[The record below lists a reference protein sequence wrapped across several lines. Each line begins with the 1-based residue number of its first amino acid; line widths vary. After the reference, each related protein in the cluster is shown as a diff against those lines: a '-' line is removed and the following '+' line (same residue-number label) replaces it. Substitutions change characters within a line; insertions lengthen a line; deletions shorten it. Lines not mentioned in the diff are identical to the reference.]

1 MKRKRLLLLLLILTT
16 CGVLSAQDLS
26 SGRAAE
32 ALPLV
37 GRPSVAGQNTA
48 SDQLP
53 LVVKSVSGFVFESRG
68 HANGVNAI
76 KGDVNNDK
84 KVDISDI
91 VAIINTMAGT
101 ASYSNAD
108 VNTDGS
114 VNISDVVQV
123 INIIANKIPASPQ
136 KLVVWMKSGEKVY
149 FNLSEQPETTF
160 GTGKLIIT
168 TSKSTVNYNLP
179 NVIRYTYEGTMPAIS
194 SAKLKPGELRYSQ
207 GNDLMQFEGLPE
219 GIQLELYSNDG
230 KLLKTEVS
238 EADKP
243 TTVSLS
249 GMPSGT
255 YILKGNDATIKFE
268 KR

>member
-1 MKRKRLLLLLLILTT
+1 MKRKRLLLLLLVFTAY
-16 CGVLSAQDLS
+16 GVLYAQDLPS
-26 SGRAAE
+26 ERAA
-32 ALPLV
+32 AAQPVACRPTGV
-37 GRPSVAGQNTA
+37 GQYTA
-48 SDQLP
+48 SEQLP
-53 LVVKSVSGFVFESRG
+53 LVVKSVSGFVFDSRVK
-68 HANGVNAI
+68 ANAANPM
-76 KGDVNNDK
+76 KGDVNSDK

-123 INIIANKIPASPQ
+123 INIIANKIPDSSQ

-160 GTGKLIIT
+160 GSGKLIIT

-207 GNDLMQFEGLPE
+207 GNDMMQFDGLPA
-219 GIQLELYSNDG
+219 GTRLELYSEDG
-230 KLLKTEVS
+230 TLLSVE
-238 EADKP
+238 EAETDKP
-243 TTVSLS
+243 AVVSLS

-255 YILKGNDATIKFE
+255 YLLKANDATIKFE

>member
-1 MKRKRLLLLLLILTT
+1 MKRKRLLLLLLAFAAYGGL
-16 CGVLSAQDLS
+16 GAQDLPS
-26 SGRAAE
+26 ERIAATQ
-32 ALPLV
+32 PV
-37 GRPSVAGQNTA
+37 VSRPSVAGQNTA

-53 LVVKSVSGFVFESRG
+53 LIVKSVSGFVFESKG
-68 HANGVNAI
+68 HVNGVNAI

-108 VNTDGS
+108 VNTDGA

-123 INIIANKIPASPQ
+123 INIIANKIPASSQ

-160 GTGKLIIT
+160 GAGKLIIT

-179 NVIRYTYEGTMPAIS
+179 NVIRYTYEGTMPAIA

-219 GIQLELYSNDG
+219 GIRLELYSNDG
-230 KLLKTEVS
+230 ELIKSEVS